1 MLKILHLATGG
12 TALVLPFAPA
22 FGSDALPF
30 LQQADAVYL
39 NLFGL
44 LNLLR
49 APGAERLAHPAQ
61 QLVSALLVL
70 GALLQASI
78 LLVPLERIG
87 GQPAVL
93 LSLSCA
99 SAAVLLH
106 LGLDLGRRATAR
118 QGRSQAVQGA
128 DEGEWSERETGT
140 VKWFNTTKG
149 FGFIARDTG
158 EDVFVHFRAIRG
170 EGPRALI
177 EGQQVEFSVIRR
189 DRGLQAENVVARPRF
204 RR

>member
-1 MLKILHLATGG
+1 MS
-12 TALVLPFAPA
+12 LVPA

-30 LQQADAVYL
+30 LQQANALCL

-44 LNLLR
+44 LNLLH
-49 APGAERLAHPAQ
+49 APGAEPVAHPAQ
-61 QLVSALLVL
+61 RLVSALLVL
-70 GALLQASI
+70 SVLLQALI
-78 LLVPLERIG
+78 LLMPLEYIG

-99 SAAVLLH
+99 AAAVLLH
-106 LGLDLGRRATAR
+106 LGLNLGRRTVPR
-118 QGRSQAVQGA
+118 Q
-128 DEGEWSERETGT
+128 ERLQNREEKAESVWNDREVGT

-170 EGPRALI
+170 ERHRVLV

-189 DRGLQAENVVARPRF
+189 DRGLQAEDVVARPRT

>member
-1 MLKILHLATGG
+1 MLKILHLAAGSV
-12 TALVLPFAPA
+12 ALPLSLVPA

-30 LQQADAVYL
+30 LQQANALCL

-44 LNLLR
+44 LNLLH
-49 APGAERLAHPAQ
+49 APGAEPVAHPAQ
-61 QLVSALLVL
+61 RLVSALLVL
-70 GALLQASI
+70 SVLLQALT
-78 LLVPLERIG
+78 LLMPLEYIG

-93 LSLSCA
+93 FSLSCA
-99 SAAVLLH
+99 AVAVLLH
-106 LGLDLGRRATAR
+106 LGLNLGRRTVPR
-118 QGRSQAVQGA
+118 Q
-128 DEGEWSERETGT
+128 ERLQSREEKTESAWNDREVGT

-170 EGPRALI
+170 EGHRVLV

-189 DRGLQAENVVARPRF
+189 DRGLQAENVVARPRT